1 MTCQH
6 AVDGAQLLFKGIFSA
21 LKPRRI
27 GVQFKY
33 VTVTALQR
41 YRVGISGRVKFSER
55 FGLIRH
61 CSLRLRSAEQGT
73 ITAPYCFSRD
83 RELGNIECMSAIIGY
98 TNQEAGT
105 VTTSMLIA

>member
-27 GVQFKY
+27 RAQFKY

-73 ITAPYCFSRD
+73 IIAPYCFSRD
-83 RELGNIECMSAIIGY
+83 RECMSAIMGY

-105 VTTSMLIA
+105 VTASMLIA